1 MHVAYLHVT
10 NRGYID
16 SAGCVAS
23 NDWTMRRSFPWLA
36 SLARSLFIVSQSPAN
51 TFVSRCTFLTGIR
64 DNTTRSDRYVPNN
77 LFAEYCDPGLIVP
90 CKQCFSLVQ
99 TRQKAST
106 TRISRDL
113 QRSLR
118 QSGADI
124 SGLYFR
130 SGLTRHG
137 STVAVSLPV
146 FRSLFPISTAYGIKP
161 VKVKTQ
167 LPPELNKAYL
177 NERHNRPFYFA

>member
-1 MHVAYLHVT
+1 MHVACLRVT

-90 CKQCFSLVQ
+90 CKQCFSARVNAAEGEHNADIEGFTAIVAPKWCRYFRFVFPVRLDTSRINSGCLSSCVSFPLSRFHC
-99 TRQKAST
+99 TRYKA
-106 TRISRDL
+106 
-113 QRSLR
+113 R
-118 QSGADI
+118 QSQNTI
-124 SGLYFR
+124 
-130 SGLTRHG
+130 
-137 STVAVSLPV
+137 
-146 FRSLFPISTAYGIKP
+146 TAGI
-161 VKVKTQ
+161 
-167 LPPELNKAYL
+167 E
-177 NERHNRPFYFA
+177 